1 MPDVHDVTRVMNE
14 KSAFVPGKRVKIDF
28 GDDGL
33 VMLDGIAER
42 VDNMDGPSDA
52 TIRVSLP
59 DFLAMTDGKLNGTMA
74 FMQGKLKVDGDMSV
88 ALKFQSVTAKLR
100 G

>member
-14 KSAFVPGKRVKIDF
+14 KSAFVPGKLVKIDF
-28 GDDGL
+28 GDDGF
-33 VMLDGIAER
+33 VMLDGVAEQ
-42 VDNMDGPSDA
+42 VDNRDRPSDA

-59 DFLAMTDGKLNGTMA
+59 DFLAMTDGKLSGTMA